1 MKTVFKIE
9 GQPVGKG
16 RPRFTKSGHAYTPD
30 KTRDYENAIAWAY
43 KAAGGKLCGGYVS
56 ISVKAFYKIP
66 KSATKANAEMMRKGF
81 MRPVVKPD
89 IDNVLKAVL
98 DGLNKIAYSDD
109 TQVIAGSFE
118 KFYSD
123 NPGVIVEVAEI
134 E

>member
-1 MKTVFKIE
+1 
-9 GQPVGKG
+9 
-16 RPRFTKSGHAYTPD
+16 
-30 KTRDYENAIAWAY
+30 
-43 KAAGGKLCGGYVS
+43 
-56 ISVKAFYKIP
+56 
-66 KSATKANAEMMRKGF
+66 MMRKGF
-81 MRPVVKPD
+81 IRPVLKPD